1 MDNHIWIWY
10 NNNNPTIIHKYIIHK
25 KQSSCYII
33 IHTYGTYGYYITIIS
48 QKKTAPKKTA
58 RPLRHRPGALCGLW
72 EGRTFGGDE
81 TGHVRDFARQ
91 KEGGRWPFLTS
102 WLVILQYFTDHLI
115 KYITPHFYTILMVI
129 HAANLGIWPS
139 KRVISW
145 CFTWWGDLMEHR
157 KLAAIIEILRGKYR
171 FKHKRTY

>member
-48 QKKTAPKKTA
+48 QKKSTQKNGQAFAPQTWRA
-58 RPLRHRPGALCGLW
+58 MWSL
-72 EGRTFGGDE
+72 GRTNLW
-81 TGHVRDFARQ
+81 
-91 KEGGRWPFLTS
+91 RWRNGTRPRFCTAKRRGQVTILTS